1 MNNPDLKYDI
11 NPFVCFGEHNRSGL
25 LESEDDISTGL
36 FMCYFI
42 KLKEFTTK
50 PHRKAN
56 SPYFKVFT
64 TETEI
69 KVNRVVKGGGGG
81 APNHESLADF
91 PSNHESRTF
100 FRVFHESR
108 IKLVSLNKLWFN

>member
-1 MNNPDLKYDI
+1 MNNPDLKYHI
-11 NPFVCFGEHNRSGL
+11 NPFVCFGSTTG
-25 LESEDDISTGL
+25 SEDDISTGL

-42 KLKEFTTK
+42 KLKKFTTK

-69 KVNRVVKGGGGG
+69 KVKRRDTTELNVNNFRDQM
-81 APNHESLADF
+81 AD
-91 PSNHESRTF
+91 
-100 FRVFHESR
+100 
-108 IKLVSLNKLWFN
+108 K

>member
-25 LESEDDISTGL
+25 LESEGDISTGL

-42 KLKEFTTK
+42 KLKEFTSK
-50 PHRKAN
+50 LHRKAN
-56 SPYFKVFT
+56 FTAFHNVSQAFT

-69 KVNRVVKGGGGG
+69 KVERRDTAKLNV
-81 APNHESLADF
+81 N
-91 PSNHESRTF
+91 N
-100 FRVFHESR
+100 FRDQMA
-108 IKLVSLNKLWFN
+108 

>member
-25 LESEDDISTGL
+25 LESEGDISTGL

-42 KLKEFTTK
+42 KLKEFTAK
-50 PHRKAN
+50 PHGKAN
-56 SPYFKVFT
+56 SPHFKVFT

-69 KVNRVVKGGGGG
+69 KVKRRDTVKL
-81 APNHESLADF
+81 NV
-91 PSNHESRTF
+91 NN
-100 FRVFHESR
+100 FRDQMA
-108 IKLVSLNKLWFN
+108 NK

>member
-11 NPFVCFGEHNRSGL
+11 NPFVCFGVHKRSGL
-25 LESEDDISTGL
+25 LESEGDISTGL

-42 KLKEFTTK
+42 KLKEFTAK

-56 SPYFKVFT
+56 SPHFKVFT

-69 KVNRVVKGGGGG
+69 KVKRRDTAKLNVNNFRDQMANK
-81 APNHESLADF
+81 PNSAACGEF
-91 PSNHESRTF
+91 IFVSNS
-100 FRVFHESR
+100 VFC
-108 IKLVSLNKLWFN
+108 

>member
-11 NPFVCFGEHNRSGL
+11 NRFVCFGEHNRSGL
-25 LESEDDISTGL
+25 LESEGDISTGL

-42 KLKEFTTK
+42 KLKEFTTE

-56 SPYFKVFT
+56 SPRFKVFT

-69 KVNRVVKGGGGG
+69 KVKRRDTAKLNVNNFRDQM
-81 APNHESLADF
+81 ADK
-91 PSNHESRTF
+91 P
-100 FRVFHESR
+100 
-108 IKLVSLNKLWFN
+108 

>member
-1 MNNPDLKYDI
+1 MLL
-11 NPFVCFGEHNRSGL
+11 FLHNRSGL
-25 LESEDDISTGL
+25 LESEGDISTGL

-42 KLKEFTTK
+42 KLKEFITK

-69 KVNRVVKGGGGG
+69 KVKRRDTAELNVNNSPGGLLPIMAYTGRLRPKGVPFSG
-81 APNHESLADF
+81 
-91 PSNHESRTF
+91 
-100 FRVFHESR
+100 FRY
-108 IKLVSLNKLWFN
+108 IKG

>member
-25 LESEDDISTGL
+25 LESQGDISTGL

-42 KLKEFTTK
+42 KLKEFTSN
-50 PHRKAN
+50 RKAN
-56 SPYFKVFT
+56 SPHFKVFT

-69 KVNRVVKGGGGG
+69 KVKRRDTAKLNVNNFRDQMADKWFGGMWL
-81 APNHESLADF
+81 SLLSF
-91 PSNHESRTF
+91 QT
-100 FRVFHESR
+100 VFYA
-108 IKLVSLNKLWFN
+108 KNNKPVGLY